1 MNFKAL
7 LNQAL
12 ADKVAAG
19 EEVVVAAVVQKT
31 VMQYPEEFSDTQHEL
46 ALKAANRWAKDYMRQ
61 LSNDDESAQLKLPGV
76 DLPSVLAIPAEGGDF
91 VYRASAFCKW
101 GEVEGAFKVRDDNV
115 VKVQAKRDHFSEQM
129 ETLRPY
135 MEGTELTVAEAVELM
150 LGQVDVA

>member
-7 LNQAL
+7 LNQTL

-19 EEVVVAAVVQKT
+19 EQIIIPSVVHET
-31 VMQYPEEFSDTQHEL
+31 IMRHPDEFSDMQYDG
-46 ALKAANRWAKDYMRQ
+46 AVRAANRMAKDFMRS
-61 LSNDDESAQLKLPGV
+61 LSNDDDSAQLKLPGV

-135 MEGTELTVAEAVELM
+135 MEGTDLTVAEAVELM
-150 LGQVDVA
+150 LGDAAA

>member
-1 MNFKAL
+1 MNFKSL

-19 EEVVVAAVVQKT
+19 EQVIIQSVVHET
-31 VMQYPEEFSDTQHEL
+31 IMRYPEEFSDMQYDG
-46 ALKAANRWAKDYMRQ
+46 AVRAANRMAKDFMRS
-61 LSNDDESAQLKLPGV
+61 LSNDDDSAQLKLPGV

-135 MEGTELTVAEAVELM
+135 MEGTDLTVAEAVELM
-150 LGQVDVA
+150 LGDAVA

>member
-1 MNFKAL
+1 MNFKSL

-19 EEVVVAAVVQKT
+19 EQIIIPSVVHET
-31 VMQYPEEFSDTQHEL
+31 IMRHPDEFSDMQYDG
-46 ALKAANRWAKDYMRQ
+46 AVRAANRMAKDFMRS
-61 LSNDDESAQLKLPGV
+61 LSNDDDSAQLKLPGV

-135 MEGTELTVAEAVELM
+135 MEGTDLTVAKAVELM
-150 LGQVDVA
+150 LGDAVA

>member
-19 EEVVVAAVVQKT
+19 EEVVIPAVVQKT
-31 VMQYPEEFSDTQHEL
+31 VMQYPEEFSDTQFEL

-101 GEVEGAFKVRDDNV
+101 KEVEGAFKVRDDNV
-115 VKVQAKRDHFSEQM
+115 TKVQAKRDHFSEQM

-135 MEGTELTVAEAVELM
+135 MEGTDLTVAEAVEQM

>member
-1 MNFKAL
+1 MNFKSL

-19 EEVVVAAVVQKT
+19 EQIIIPSVVHET
-31 VMQYPEEFSDTQHEL
+31 IMRHPDEFSDMQYDG
-46 ALKAANRWAKDYMRQ
+46 AVRAANRMAKDFMRS
-61 LSNDDESAQLKLPGV
+61 LSNDDDSAQLKLPGV

-135 MEGTELTVAEAVELM
+135 MEGTDLTVAEAVELM
-150 LGQVDVA
+150 LGDAVA

>member
-31 VMQYPEEFSDTQHEL
+31 VMQYPEEFSDTQYEL

-101 GEVEGAFKVRDDNV
+101 EDVEGAFKVRDDNV
-115 VKVQAKRDHFSEQM
+115 AKVQAKRDHFSEQM

>member
-19 EEVVVAAVVQKT
+19 EEVVIPAVVQKT
-31 VMQYPEEFSDTQHEL
+31 VMQYPEEFGDTQYEL

-91 VYRASAFCKW
+91 VYRASAFCQW
-101 GEVEGAFKVRDDNV
+101 PEVEAAGKVRDDNV
-115 VKVQAKRDHFSEQM
+115 ARAQAKRDHYSEQM

-135 MEGTELTVAEAVELM
+135 MEGTDRTVAEAVEIM
-150 LGQVDVA
+150 LGEAVA

>member
-7 LNQAL
+7 LNHAL
-12 ADKVAAG
+12 ADKIAAG
-19 EEVVVAAVVQKT
+19 EQIVIPSVVHET
-31 VMQYPEEFSDTQHEL
+31 IMRHPDEFSDMQYDG
-46 ALKAANRWAKDYMRQ
+46 AVRAANRMAKDFMRS
-61 LSNDDESAQLKLPGV
+61 LSNDDDSAQLKLPGV

-135 MEGTELTVAEAVELM
+135 MEGTDLTVAEAVELM
-150 LGQVDVA
+150 LGDAAA